1 MVMSLRMFS
10 LSSLLAYL
18 LSLNSA
24 LSATGRLDMYFS
36 SDGLKIVS
44 NSHYAYPI
52 SQWVM
57 HTLKKS

>member
-1 MVMSLRMFS
+1 MFS

-24 LSATGRLDMYFS
+24 LSASGRLDMYFS

-52 SQWVM
+52 SQWIM
-57 HTLKKS
+57 RTLKKS